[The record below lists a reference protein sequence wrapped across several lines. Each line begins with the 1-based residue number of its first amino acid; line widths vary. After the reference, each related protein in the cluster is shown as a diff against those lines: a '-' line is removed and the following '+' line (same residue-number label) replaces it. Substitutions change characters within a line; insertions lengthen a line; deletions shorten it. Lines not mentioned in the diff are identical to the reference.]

1 MIFKNLRIGALFSG
15 FFLTAFVFSSGS
27 ASAANTDKYAPVYTK
42 PLKSSSLKDPLSAL
56 LALPFE
62 IIRWPMSKNLL
73 FVEKEYLPKKAE
85 WLYTYLKN
93 HGIQPSIGFM
103 SGQGMQYGLKLD
115 LPKLSGLQSKYPD
128 FTFDTWIHYGD
139 DIAFRT
145 GAEIGVER
153 IAGTPF
159 FVSGFVQYE
168 DRFEDN
174 FFGIGPDT
182 SAGEGVSYAHE
193 QTTVAGKVG
202 YEFTPEWKGAFHLV
216 YENNNISDGDSD
228 DWGPLSHF
236 SSNNLPGASG
246 DKILTLAADLKN
258 DTRDFRDAPTRG
270 GYRQLYLGYNE
281 GLGDSNAS
289 YFTYRADAAQYF
301 KVGSPRRI
309 FAIRGLAEHHD
320 EINGGNVPFYNM
332 SKLGG
337 YGTLPEQSHTLRSY
351 HVNRF
356 FGESLLLFNIEYRY
370 AIWEYRELQLDAV
383 PFFDFGQT
391 FGEWSEFQFKDFRES
406 YGLEFRVYVARNNLV
421 NISIAHGDE
430 GTNFFVRSKKAF

>member
-1 MIFKNLRIGALFSG
+1 MIFKKLRTGMLSLV
-15 FFLTAFVFSSGS
+15 FFLAGAVFLSGTAF
-27 ASAANTDKYAPVYTK
+27 AANTDKYAPVYTK

-62 IIRWPMSKNLL
+62 MIRWPISKSLL
-73 FVEKEYLPKKAE
+73 FTEKEYLPKKAE

-128 FTFDTWIHYGD
+128 FTFDTWVHYGEE
-139 DIAFRT
+139 ISFRT

-153 IAGTPF
+153 VAGTPF
-159 FVSGFVQYE
+159 FVSGFFQYE
-168 DRFEDN
+168 DRWEDN
-174 FFGIGPDT
+174 FFGMGPDT
-182 SAGEGVSYAHE
+182 SAGNGVSYGHE
-193 QTTVAGKVG
+193 QTTVAGKAG
-202 YEFTPEWKGAFHLV
+202 YEFSPEWKGAFHLV
-216 YENNNISDGDSD
+216 YKNNNISEGESD
-228 DWGPLSHF
+228 DWGQLSYF
-236 SSNNLPGASG
+236 GLNNIPGSGG

-270 GYRQLYLGYNE
+270 GYRQIYFGYSE
-281 GLGDSNAS
+281 GLDDSNAS
-289 YFTYRADAAQYF
+289 YFTYRADMAQYF
-301 KVGSPRRI
+301 KVGSPRRVL
-309 FAIRGLAEHHD
+309 AIRGLAEHHD

-370 AIWEYRELQLDAV
+370 TIWEYRELHMDAV

-391 FGEWSEFQFKDFRES
+391 FGEWSEFQFKDFKES